1 MGMNCVALYCNTVII
16 RAYMTDLQLPAGMHN
31 DLNRYWSK
39 GKDLTLLLAYINIKS
54 WNSY

>member
-16 RAYMTDLQLPAGMHN
+16 RAYMTDLQLTAGMHN